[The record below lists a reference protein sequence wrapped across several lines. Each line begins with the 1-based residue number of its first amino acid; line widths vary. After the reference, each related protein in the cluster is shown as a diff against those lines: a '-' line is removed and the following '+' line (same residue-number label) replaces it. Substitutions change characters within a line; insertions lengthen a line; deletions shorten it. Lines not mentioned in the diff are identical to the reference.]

1 MDILLSC
8 THARVGY
15 SSADRRIMWNKFE
28 LRLSLGDH
36 TGFAPASTGFAPASQ
51 LGLLYEYYIGGELYM
66 SCECK

>member
-1 MDILLSC
+1 
-8 THARVGY
+8 
-15 SSADRRIMWNKFE
+15 MWNKFE
-28 LRLSLGDH
+28 LRLPLGDH